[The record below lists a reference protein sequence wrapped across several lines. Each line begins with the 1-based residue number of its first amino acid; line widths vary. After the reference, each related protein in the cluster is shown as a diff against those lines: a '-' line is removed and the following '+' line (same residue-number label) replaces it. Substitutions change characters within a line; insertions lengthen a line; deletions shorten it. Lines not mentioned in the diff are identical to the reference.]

1 MQDTLDLKGTVG
13 QFLHEYK
20 KALWDSYDDE
30 DMRRDA
36 TFMDHYG
43 SAQKEGFGIAM
54 KKGIGSV
61 NSNNQR
67 IFDTDI
73 IVYRYADVLLMMAEI
88 ENALSG
94 KCANYVN
101 EVRKAS
107 TIRIH

>member
-54 KKGIGSV
+54 KRVSV
-61 NSNNQR
+61 LSILTTSVYLIQ
-67 IFDTDI
+67 ILLY
-73 IVYRYADVLLMMAEI
+73 IVMPMYY
-88 ENALSG
+88 
-94 KCANYVN
+94 
-101 EVRKAS
+101 
-107 TIRIH
+107 